1 MPPNVVDGA
10 RPRLHVRSYAR
21 AVTDG
26 NTDTDADTGSGGP
39 EGRSDPLSA
48 ESLAGLTR
56 ALGWLLVIGGVGLAA
71 TGVPLIFLYRPDDPV
86 TGDRP
91 GLWWLRGAHSGASML
106 FIGAAAGIVAVLAV
120 AFVRRLRVPPGWFI
134 GLAALLIALLGLMS
148 GQLIA
153 WDRLVLEPSTDGS
166 HPRGIVDALSDDVR
180 SVVVDGAGVS
190 RGAYAAWA
198 GVHVVV
204 VPLLAL
210 GLAGVVRRRA
220 RQQRAPD
227 EPPPEADGPGEQPT
241 PDLAPR
247 TELR

>member
-1 MPPNVVDGA
+1 
-10 RPRLHVRSYAR
+10 
-21 AVTDG
+21 VTDG
-26 NTDTDADTGSGGP
+26 DADTDADTDAGSGGP
-39 EGRSDPLSA
+39 EGRSEPLVSA

-56 ALGWLLVIGGVGLAA
+56 ALSWLLVIGGAGLAA
-71 TGVPLIFLYRPDDPV
+71 SGVPLIFLYRPDDPV

-91 GLWWLRGAHSGASML
+91 GLWWLSGAHSVASML

-153 WDRLVLEPSTDGS
+153 WDRLVLEPFTDGS
-166 HPRGIVDALSDDVR
+166 DARGIVDALSDDVR

-198 GVHVVV
+198 VVHVVA
-204 VPLLAL
+204 VPVLAL
-210 GLAGVVRRRA
+210 GLAGIVRRA
-220 RQQRAPD
+220 RQQRAPG
-227 EPPPEADGPGEQPT
+227 EPPPEADGPGEQQT

-247 TELR
+247 PELR